1 MTSTTHPDRSFPV
14 LHPRPAKGWL
24 NDPNGIH
31 FSGGRWH
38 VYFQYNPDSAR
49 HNMIQWGHVSS
60 ADLVSWRE
68 EPVALVPQPGGPDA
82 FGCWTGVGVVD
93 DGVPTMV
100 YSGVLSLD
108 GTSEVVIARGDA
120 DSVAFAQVGH
130 VAASMPDDPDVI
142 MVRDPFLF
150 ELEGRRFAIQGAGLA
165 DGRPALLLYD
175 ASDLGHWTYHGTLLT
190 GDHPVAAGLPEANVW
205 ECPQLVR
212 IGDDWVAV
220 FSIWLDDVTLDVQY
234 LVGSLTL
241 GADGLPH
248 FEPRAHGSADHGAAY
263 YAPQAVQ
270 VTDPTAGP
278 ERVLLWGWAREVAPE
293 GVRGRTQED
302 NDAVGW
308 SGMLTFPRELTL
320 DGDQLVVAPAR
331 ELVALRGEVLDGVSA
346 LPDQAEVVLG
356 GSGSATLTL
365 GDQTVWFGEVTAGTR
380 ILIDASVVEVYRDG
394 DVATTLRA
402 YPAEG
407 ETYGLVAGD
416 GVTAKAWALG
426 VPAA

>member
-1 MTSTTHPDRSFPV
+1 MNVTLTTHPDRSFPV

-31 FSGGRWH
+31 FAGGRWH
-38 VYFQYNPDSAR
+38 VYFQYNPASAR
-49 HNMIQWGHVSS
+49 HNLIQWGHVSS
-60 ADLVSWRE
+60 ADLVTWRE
-68 EPVALVPQPGGPDA
+68 EPVALMPQEGGPDA
-82 FGCWTGVGVVD
+82 FGCWTGVGTVD

-120 DSVAFAQVGH
+120 GSVRFAQVGH

-175 ASDLGHWTYHGTLLT
+175 ASDLDHWTYHGTLLT

-212 IGDDWVAV
+212 IGDDWVAT
-220 FSIWLDDVTLDVQY
+220 FSIWLNDVTLDVQY

-248 FEPRAHGSADHGAAY
+248 FEPRALGSADHGASF

-270 VTDPTAGP
+270 VTDPAAGP
-278 ERVLLWGWAREVAPE
+278 ERVLLWGWAREVAPD

-320 DGDQLVVAPAR
+320 DGDQLVVSPAR
-331 ELVALRGEVLDGVSA
+331 ELGALRGDSLDGVA
-346 LPDQAEVVLG
+346 VLPDQAEVLLA
-356 GSGSATLTL
+356 GSGTATLTL
-365 GDQTVWFGEVTAGTR
+365 GDQTVWSGEVSDGTR

-402 YPAEG
+402 YPADG
-407 ETYGLVAGD
+407 ESYGLVLAD
-416 GVTAKAWALG
+416 GVSFEAWRLG
-426 VPAA
+426 A